1 MLIWLIVAVIFFVV
15 EAIVPG
21 LVSLWFGI
29 SATITMLLSPLV
41 KNMIYEFYIFIILS
55 AILFIIT
62 RTFVK
67 SWRKNR
73 KDVLDRIRGA
83 IVEVKSINDKG
94 LYEIYLDGKN
104 WIGKS
109 DSPLEIGEKVQVID
123 IEGIKLV
130 LKKIEKL

>member
-109 DSPLEIGEKVQVID
+109 DSSLEIGEKVQVID

-130 LKKIEKL
+130 LKKIEK